1 MPKHPEIS
9 WTHPAGGM
17 FIWLRLPRQL
27 NAFQMMYKSLEKKV
41 LYLPGETFYANN
53 PERNTI
59 RLAFATMNEDQ
70 IREGLTRLA
79 ALVRDEL
86 AACGGSG
93 RTAP

>member
-1 MPKHPEIS
+1 MMKKILPVLAAVMLLLSSAAAAES
-9 WTHPAGGM
+9 LPA
-17 FIWLRLPRQL
+17 
-27 NAFQMMYKSLEKKV
+27 
-41 LYLPGETFYANN
+41 LPGEE
-53 PERNTI
+53 PG
-59 RLAFATMNEDQ
+59 LPAFATMNEDQ